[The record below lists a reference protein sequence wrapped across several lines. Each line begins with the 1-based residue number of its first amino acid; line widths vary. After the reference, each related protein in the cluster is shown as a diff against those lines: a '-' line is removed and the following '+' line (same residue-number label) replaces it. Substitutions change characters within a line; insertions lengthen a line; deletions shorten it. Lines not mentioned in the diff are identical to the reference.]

1 MAQIKIF
8 DTTLRDGEQSPGA
21 SMTAS
26 EKIRMAHELQD
37 LGVDIIEAGFAAS
50 SSDEVRA
57 IRDISRE
64 IKRPVI
70 TALARANEG
79 DVIAAAKSLQEADSP
94 RIHVFIATSNTHLE
108 RKLGIN
114 RGECIDRAVE
124 SIRLAASYVE
134 DVEFSAEDATRTDL
148 DFLTEVVRAAVQ
160 AGATTINLPD
170 TVGYALPSEI
180 QLMIEALQS
189 RLPELDQCTL
199 SVHCHDDLG
208 LAVANSLAGI
218 AAGARQVECTVN
230 GIGERAGNAALEEI
244 VMGLKVRE
252 DELDHRTGVRSEHI
266 YRASRLLSYLTGIH
280 PQPNKAIVGRNAF
293 AHEAGIHQHGVLKDP
308 STYEIM
314 TPEMV
319 GVPQSKLV
327 LGKHSGRHG
336 LEARLGELGYT
347 LEPEELDR
355 VAASFKELADQK
367 KDILDEDIISILN
380 HGVMEDV
387 PEAYR
392 IDALGVT
399 CGSEL
404 SKATITVLDENGI
417 PRIAE
422 GEGEGPIAAVFA
434 AADTLHDF
442 KVVLEEFEIRAM
454 TPGRD
459 AVGEVTIRARVD
471 GQTFTGRGGS
481 TDVVLASAQA
491 YVHVLNKGVQARELE
506 ARHFAARTDWGV

>member
-124 SIRLAASYVE
+124 SIRLAVSYVE

-180 QLMIEALQS
+180 QLMIEAS
-189 RLPELDQCTL
+189 
-199 SVHCHDDLG
+199 
-208 LAVANSLAGI
+208 
-218 AAGARQVECTVN
+218 
-230 GIGERAGNAALEEI
+230 
-244 VMGLKVRE
+244 
-252 DELDHRTGVRSEHI
+252 
-266 YRASRLLSYLTGIH
+266 
-280 PQPNKAIVGRNAF
+280 
-293 AHEAGIHQHGVLKDP
+293 
-308 STYEIM
+308 
-314 TPEMV
+314 
-319 GVPQSKLV
+319 
-327 LGKHSGRHG
+327 
-336 LEARLGELGYT
+336 
-347 LEPEELDR
+347 
-355 VAASFKELADQK
+355 
-367 KDILDEDIISILN
+367 
-380 HGVMEDV
+380 
-387 PEAYR
+387 
-392 IDALGVT
+392 
-399 CGSEL
+399 
-404 SKATITVLDENGI
+404 
-417 PRIAE
+417 
-422 GEGEGPIAAVFA
+422 
-434 AADTLHDF
+434 
-442 KVVLEEFEIRAM
+442 
-454 TPGRD
+454 
-459 AVGEVTIRARVD
+459 
-471 GQTFTGRGGS
+471 
-481 TDVVLASAQA
+481 
-491 YVHVLNKGVQARELE
+491 
-506 ARHFAARTDWGV
+506 